1 MRNKAIRILLVL
13 SIMCMSIA
21 SFNLVAYAQVPP
33 TVTGVSPDH
42 GPATGGTSVVI
53 TGTNFTGATAVKFGA
68 TNAASFNVDS
78 GTQITATSPVVS
90 NTATVDVTVTT
101 PDGTSATSSS
111 DRFAFTAP
119 GYYGMNSAADV
130 PETILHGYE
139 QGDLIFT
146 MGDSQYR
153 SAFGAGV
160 TDTVYYTVSGIPST
174 ANAVYARLYAYYN
187 WSNDNAAYP
196 NGQGVPANLTMTL
209 NGNSLTQLAD
219 YSDQKGVGTYNYPCG
234 MVSFDATAGING
246 DGTYT
251 AVLTNAYMPPS
262 PNVIA
267 VYGIG
272 LAIIYHDPNSGW
284 IEYWV
289 NEGADIVYPYGGVT
303 PAEATTTT
311 TFSAISSSNYSLV
324 SEESGAILTTVVP
337 GGRYGNNQLT
347 FNNGGPWTGVY
358 AGGTTYQLG
367 VDTRDVTSYVYD
379 NAENSASIQ
388 SSATGAQSKDLM
400 IPGNAFLVV
409 HYTSDPR

>member
-1 MRNKAIRILLVL
+1 MRKKVIRILLVL
-13 SIMCMSIA
+13 SIMCMSIV
-21 SFNLVAYAQVPP
+21 SFNVTAYAQNPP
-33 TVTGVSPDH
+33 TVTSVSPDH
-42 GPATGGTSVVI
+42 GPTTGGTSVVI
-53 TGTNFTGATAVKFGA
+53 TGADFTGATAVKFG
-68 TNAASFNVDS
+68 TTDAAGFTVDS
-78 GTQITATSPVVS
+78 GTQITATSPAVS

-101 PDGTSATSSS
+101 QYGTSATGSS

-130 PETILHGYE
+130 PQTVLHGYE
-139 QGDLIFT
+139 QGNLIFT
-146 MGDSQYR
+146 MGDSQYKQ
-153 SAFGAGV
+153 AFGAGV
-160 TDTVYYTVSGIPST
+160 TDTVNYTVSGIPST
-174 ANAVYARLYAYYN
+174 ASIVYARLYAYYN

-219 YSDQKGVGTYNYPCG
+219 YYDQKGVGTYNYPCG
-234 MVSFDATAGING
+234 MVSFDATSKITGNG
-246 DGTYT
+246 NYT
-251 AVLTNAYMPPS
+251 AVLTNAYTPPS

-272 LAIIYHDPNSGW
+272 LMILYHDVNSGW

-289 NEGADIVYPYGGVT
+289 NEGADLVYPYGGVT

-311 TFSAISSSNYSLV
+311 TFSAISSSNYEKMS
-324 SEESGAILTTVVP
+324 SAMLTTVVP

-347 FNNGGPWTGVY
+347 FNSGTWTGVY
-358 AGGTTYQLG
+358 AGGDTYQLG
-367 VDTRDVTSYVYD
+367 VDTEYVTNYIYD

-388 SSATGAQSKDLM
+388 SSATGSQNKDFM

-409 HYTSDPR
+409 YYTSQPT